1 MKKTQRKDA
10 FRNIRKRIVSYL
22 SICLV
27 IMLGL
32 GGVFITSYMGAGINA
47 KATRYYNDHGFKN
60 FELLSSLGVTDEDVS
75 RSEILKVSP
84 MQKVSS
90 GRTAHLPRVTLTA
103 MSN

>member
-32 GGVFITSYMGAGINA
+32 GGVFT
-47 KATRYYNDHGFKN
+47 TRYMDAGLVKQASDYYDQLSKVI
-60 FELLSSLGVTDEDVS
+60 EKQTESMSDLKRLL
-75 RSEILKVSP
+75 
-84 MQKVSS
+84 
-90 GRTAHLPRVTLTA
+90 
-103 MSN
+103 